1 VSEALR
7 VALLAAAD
15 ALEAA
20 RDELS
25 RLDAHAGDGDHGVTM
40 TLAARA
46 VRQRVLA
53 APDASDA
60 DLIGAVA
67 QAVASVGGAI
77 GPLYAAA
84 LMRVGAVLR
93 RAESEPAGISVTAL
107 LSECAEAAEASV
119 SEFGG
124 AKPGAKTVLD
134 ALHPAVEALRAAEA
148 DGLDPRAAIARA
160 ADAARAGADATTDM
174 VATVGRASRFG
185 ERSRGAPDPGAMS
198 LAVILGA
205 MAAALPAIKEG
216 GVPRA

>member
-1 VSEALR
+1 MSEALR

-15 ALEAA
+15 AVEAA
-20 RDELS
+20 RDELT

-53 APDASDA
+53 APGASDV
-60 DLIGAVA
+60 DLVGAVA

-84 LMRVGAVLR
+84 LMRVAAVVR
-93 RAESEPAGISVTAL
+93 RAESEPAGVSVTAL
-107 LSECAEAAEASV
+107 LRECAESAEASV
-119 SEFGG
+119 AQFGG
-124 AKPGAKTVLD
+124 AKPGDKTVLD
-134 ALHPAVEALRAAEA
+134 ALHPAVEALCAAEA

-185 ERSRGAPDPGAMS
+185 ERSRGAADPGATS
-198 LAVILGA
+198 LAIILEA
-205 MAAALPAIKEG
+205 IAAALPAAAKG